1 MTYWDLYWT
10 RSVNSSTRTASIVR
24 VHNPSKHSI
33 WRGNVYVG
41 VFQKGWWDKP
51 VFFVCFQK
59 GLFTIQRAA
68 HIKFLFNFSETGKLQ
83 KRPFCFGN
91 TQEACERASHECT
104 ILFVNGCVKLSV
116 FPLSNTLH
124 FLVQVSLSHKNR
136 QQIPVH
142 TIRINNKL
150 PRG

>member
-1 MTYWDLYWT
+1 M
-10 RSVNSSTRTASIVR
+10 SVFIIHPNTPFDEEMFTLEYFKWADEINLSFLFAFKKAS
-24 VHNPSKHSI
+24 
-33 WRGNVYVG
+33 
-41 VFQKGWWDKP
+41 Q
-51 VFFVCFQK
+51 
-59 GLFTIQRAA
+59 FTIQRTA